1 MTVGCEMDDQMT
13 FPPIG
18 WLCYLKIENTDSS
31 VEALAAAMHSKA
43 VIEANRAA
51 ATLLVHQLTSG
62 SQGAKT
68 VAARGIRLLA
78 RAFNADARAIPY
90 LRKLLSLLR
99 DLDSQQRGKG
109 KCSSDIKAY
118 QQLISTRRVAGGHA
132 GYKEKIWDHAPG
144 AIIIQETAG

>member
-1 MTVGCEMDDQMT
+1 VQRCTVHGIPYDS
-13 FPPIG
+13 P
-18 WLCYLKIENTDSS
+18 ENTDSS

-78 RAFNADARAIPY
+78 KTRRENLAFNADACAIPH
-90 LRKLLSLLR
+90 LRKLLSCTN
-99 DLDSQQRGKG
+99 SFAQ
-109 KCSSDIKAY
+109 
-118 QQLISTRRVAGGHA
+118 
-132 GYKEKIWDHAPG
+132 KILYSNTQF
-144 AIIIQETAG
+144 IRS

>member
-1 MTVGCEMDDQMT
+1 
-13 FPPIG
+13 
-18 WLCYLKIENTDSS
+18 

-78 RAFNADARAIPY
+78 KTRRGNRASNADACAIPH
-90 LRKLLSLLR
+90 LRKLLSCTN
-99 DLDSQQRGKG
+99 SFAQ
-109 KCSSDIKAY
+109 
-118 QQLISTRRVAGGHA
+118 
-132 GYKEKIWDHAPG
+132 KILYSNTQF
-144 AIIIQETAG
+144 IRS

>member
-1 MTVGCEMDDQMT
+1 VQRCTVHGVPYDS
-13 FPPIG
+13 P
-18 WLCYLKIENTDSS
+18 ENTDSS

-78 RAFNADARAIPY
+78 KTRRENRAFNADAFAIPH
-90 LRKLLSLLR
+90 LRKLLLSCTN
-99 DLDSQQRGKG
+99 SFAQ
-109 KCSSDIKAY
+109 
-118 QQLISTRRVAGGHA
+118 
-132 GYKEKIWDHAPG
+132 KILYSNTQF
-144 AIIIQETAG
+144 IRSRQE